1 MPDRIL
7 RSKNQRDKML
17 RNNILF
23 SSILKIIS
31 LLTSLLIVPVTI
43 GYLNNEVYGVW
54 MTITSILYWIGTFD
68 IGLGNGMR
76 NYLAEAISKNDYHAG
91 QRYITTTFV
100 LLGGIAIFIF
110 LLILVPMLTMDY
122 NRMFNTDSIANTDLR
137 NALFVAVVFTLLNF
151 VLRNIGMI
159 FVALQKYAIN
169 DLLNVTSNVISLI
182 IIYLLTKTTTGNL
195 LYVVL
200 AYTSTSVIIYALAA
214 IPVFKRYPNLS
225 PKRHAF
231 DTGIGKAIISKGLGF
246 FFIQITSCLV
256 IFGAANMFIN
266 QYCGPTQVTVYN
278 VAYKFFNLLVIGYT
292 IVLAP
297 MWNAY
302 TDAYIKCDWQ
312 WISTTFNRAIKIWG
326 LSVLAGIIMLGICP
340 IFYQLW
346 VGNKVSVP
354 FAISLST
361 LVYVCFFNLNNCAT
375 YLINGLNKINVQII
389 TSIIFTALYII
400 STFLIGNKYGTEGII
415 FCMAVSYA
423 AMSGIHIYQCRLII
437 NQKAKGIWNK

>member
-137 NALFVAVVFTLLNF
+137 DALFVAVVFTLLNF

-195 LYVVL
+195 LYMVL

>member
-1 MPDRIL
+1 
-7 RSKNQRDKML
+7 ML

>member
-137 NALFVAVVFTLLNF
+137 DALFVAVVFTLLNF

>member
-76 NYLAEAISKNDYHAG
+76 NYLAEAISKNDYQAG

-137 NALFVAVVFTLLNF
+137 DALFVAVVFTLLNF

>member
-1 MPDRIL
+1 
-7 RSKNQRDKML
+7 ML

-137 NALFVAVVFTLLNF
+137 DALFVAVVFTLLNF

>member
-1 MPDRIL
+1 
-7 RSKNQRDKML
+7 ML

-76 NYLAEAISKNDYHAG
+76 NYLAEAISKNDYQAG

-137 NALFVAVVFTLLNF
+137 DALFVAVVFTLLNF

>member
-1 MPDRIL
+1 
-7 RSKNQRDKML
+7 ML

-137 NALFVAVVFTLLNF
+137 DALFVAVVFTLLNF

-195 LYVVL
+195 LYMVL